1 MKEHSS
7 SVACVV
13 KYQSTKILIWM
24 DLVYTIF
31 LGYTVLWVKLRLGLG
46 LGLGVKGLG

>member
-1 MKEHSS
+1 MSR
-7 SVACVV
+7 VV
-13 KYQSTKILIWM
+13 KYQSTKLLVWM

-31 LGYTVLWVKLRLGLG
+31 LGYTVLWVKLHVRLG